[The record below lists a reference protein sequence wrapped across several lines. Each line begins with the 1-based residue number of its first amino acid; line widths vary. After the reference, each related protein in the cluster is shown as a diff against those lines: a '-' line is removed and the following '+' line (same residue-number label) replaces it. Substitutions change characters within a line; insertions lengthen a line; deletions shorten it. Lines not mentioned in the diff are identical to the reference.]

1 MKNYEKIQSMTCD
14 ELADYL
20 AAMNAGIILSFKSK
34 RLLTNFE
41 VRETEFYEV
50 SREALKKMLQ
60 EEYEEE

>member
-20 AAMNAGIILSFKSK
+20 AAINAGIILSCKSN
-34 RLLTNFE
+34 RVLTNFE

-50 SREALKKMLQ
+50 ARKALKKMLQ
-60 EEYEEE
+60 EEYEE

>member
-1 MKNYEKIQSMTCD
+1 MKNYEKIKSMTCD

-20 AAMNAGIILSFKSK
+20 AAINAGYILSFKSK

-50 SREALKKMLQ
+50 ARKALKKLLQ
-60 EEYEEE
+60 EEYEE